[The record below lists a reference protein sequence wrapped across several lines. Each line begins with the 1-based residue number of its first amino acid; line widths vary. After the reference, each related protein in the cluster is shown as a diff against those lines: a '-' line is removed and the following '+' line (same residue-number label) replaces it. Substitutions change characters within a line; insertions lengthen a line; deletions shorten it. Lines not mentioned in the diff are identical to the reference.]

1 MDPVTALGVATTA
14 FNTIK
19 KGFSLGKDAQ
29 SMMSDV
35 GKWMSAIENVKNP
48 TDKKSKKVAN
58 VEQEAL
64 DEFAAKKKAEQM
76 EGELKNYMIATFG
89 MKAWD
94 ELLRIQGQIRKK
106 RKMEIA
112 YQKKQRE
119 DMINAIIVFL
129 GIGVGGFGLIFAF
142 AFYAWFSDYENV
154 ILQSTLNTEL
164 VITNVQLLFGTIED
178 KNYLLNN
185 PLFITL
191 C

>member
-19 KGFSLGKDAQ
+19 KGFDVGRNAE

-35 GKWMSAIENVKNP
+35 GRWMSAIESIRNP
-48 TDKKSKKVAN
+48 QNKPVKKVAN

-64 DEFAAKKKAEQM
+64 DQFAAKKKADAM

-106 RKMEIA
+106 RKMELA
-112 YQKKQRE
+112 YQRKQRE
-119 DMINAIIVFL
+119 EMINGIIIFI
-129 GIGVGGFGLIFAF
+129 GIGCGGIGLLFTF
-142 AFYAWFSDYENV
+142 AFY
-154 ILQSTLNTEL
+154 LT
-164 VITNVQLLFGTIED
+164 
-178 KNYLLNN
+178 
-185 PLFITL
+185 
-191 C
+191 

>member
-48 TDKKSKKVAN
+48 ANKKSKKVAN

-119 DMINAIIVFL
+119 DMITAIIVFL
-129 GIGVGGFGLIFAF
+129 GIGIGGFGLIFAF
-142 AFYAWFSDYENV
+142 AFYA
-154 ILQSTLNTEL
+154 
-164 VITNVQLLFGTIED
+164 
-178 KNYLLNN
+178 
-185 PLFITL
+185 
-191 C
+191 

>member
-19 KGFSLGKDAQ
+19 KGFQIGKDAQ

-35 GKWMSAIENVKNP
+35 GKWMSAIESVKNP
-48 TDKKSKKVAN
+48 TAKKSKKIAN

-106 RKMEIA
+106 RKMEIE
-112 YQKKQRE
+112 YQKKQRQ

-129 GIGVGGFGLIFAF
+129 GIGVGGVGLIFAI
-142 AFYAWFSDYENV
+142 AWYA
-154 ILQSTLNTEL
+154 
-164 VITNVQLLFGTIED
+164 
-178 KNYLLNN
+178 
-185 PLFITL
+185 
-191 C
+191 

>member
-1 MDPVTALGVATTA
+1 
-14 FNTIK
+14 
-19 KGFSLGKDAQ
+19 
-29 SMMSDV
+29 
-35 GKWMSAIENVKNP
+35 MSAIENVKNP
-48 TDKKSKKVAN
+48 ANKKSKKVAN

-142 AFYAWFSDYENV
+142 AFYA
-154 ILQSTLNTEL
+154 
-164 VITNVQLLFGTIED
+164 
-178 KNYLLNN
+178 
-185 PLFITL
+185 
-191 C
+191 

>member
-1 MDPVTALGVATTA
+1 MDPVTALGVASTA

-48 TDKKSKKVAN
+48 ANKKSKKVAN

-119 DMINAIIVFL
+119 DMINAIIIFV

-142 AFYAWFSDYENV
+142 AFYA
-154 ILQSTLNTEL
+154 
-164 VITNVQLLFGTIED
+164 
-178 KNYLLNN
+178 
-185 PLFITL
+185 
-191 C
+191 

>member
-19 KGFSLGKDAQ
+19 KGFALGKDAQ

-35 GKWMSAIENVKNP
+35 GKWMSAIESVKNP
-48 TDKKSKKVAN
+48 TAKKSKKIAN

-64 DEFAAKKKAEQM
+64 DEFAAKTKAEQM

-106 RKMEIA
+106 RKMEIE
-112 YQKKQRE
+112 YQKKQRQ

-129 GIGVGGFGLIFAF
+129 GIGVGGVGLIFAI
-142 AFYAWFSDYENV
+142 AWYA
-154 ILQSTLNTEL
+154 
-164 VITNVQLLFGTIED
+164 
-178 KNYLLNN
+178 
-185 PLFITL
+185 
-191 C
+191 

>member
-35 GKWMSAIENVKNP
+35 GKWMSAIESVKNP
-48 TDKKSKKVAN
+48 TAKKSKKIAN

-142 AFYAWFSDYENV
+142 AFYA
-154 ILQSTLNTEL
+154 
-164 VITNVQLLFGTIED
+164 
-178 KNYLLNN
+178 
-185 PLFITL
+185 
-191 C
+191 

>member
-35 GKWMSAIENVKNP
+35 GKWMSAIENVKN
-48 TDKKSKKVAN
+48 TANKKSKKVAN

-142 AFYAWFSDYENV
+142 AFYA
-154 ILQSTLNTEL
+154 
-164 VITNVQLLFGTIED
+164 
-178 KNYLLNN
+178 
-185 PLFITL
+185 
-191 C
+191 